1 MPTVTDTAG
10 AYMAQLLDEAKAR
23 DDIAI
28 RLVLADAEIT
38 PKMDHAHPGDTAFSF
53 KGRRVLVLDAL
64 VMQAMEG
71 KTLDVQDAADGRKIV
86 LY

>member
-10 AYMAQLLDEAKAR
+10 AYMAQLLDEAEAR

-28 RLVLADAEIT
+28 RLVLADTEII
-38 PKMDHAHPGDTAFSF
+38 PKMDHVRPGDTAFSF
-53 KGRRVLVLDAL
+53 KGRTILVLDEL

-71 KTLDVQDAADGRKIV
+71 KTLDVQDADDGRKIV
-86 LY
+86 LC